1 MGTPDFDSD
10 SFFLK
15 KLLLQMILAAIA
27 ALGEKEG
34 PNKSAIIKF
43 IEATYSGSLEEG
55 YTAEISDALEKLQDS
70 GELQL
75 VRSHFVKVE
84 TVASP
89 RRGRGRPKKPK
100 SVPSPGPAAQTP
112 LRRGRPPKPKGSHAA
127 AVKIAGGISR
137 RRGRPRKKHRPAV
150 VAAPPAGAKGREATA
165 VILVK
170 RKRGRPRKV
179 KPPAGGAADE

>member
-1 MGTPDFDSD
+1 MATYPE
-10 SFFLK
+10 
-15 KLLLQMILAAIA
+15 MILAAIA

-43 IEATYSGSLEEG
+43 IEATYSGSLGEG

-84 TVASP
+84 AVASP

-100 SVPSPGPAAQTP
+100 SVPSPGSAAP
-112 LRRGRPPKPKGSHAA
+112 RRGRPPKPKGSHAA
-127 AVKIAGGISR
+127 AVKFAGGISR

-150 VAAPPAGAKGREATA
+150 AAAPPAGAKGREATA
-165 VILVK
+165 VTGVK

-179 KPPAGGAADE
+179 KPPADE